1 MNTGFA
7 AASALVAVAAAFLL
21 YRLLHP
27 ASAFAASGDVGGG
40 GTGED
45 SGDSSGSGAAKPAP
59 SGVASQYDPLILN
72 AAHEAQIDPVLLK
85 AICATETGFRVDAIN
100 PEKDFTLN
108 GVTYA
113 QYDSEGQRL
122 LVEWIKAGN
131 DPASIGLN
139 PSCGIAQVR
148 VGNAKKFIQ
157 GLDAWD
163 LFDPA
168 TCLEAAAFLIA
179 DDGTTVAT
187 ADKYN
192 VGAGLNWLRGVR
204 NAAYQ
209 QKVADFYSRFAGD
222 F

>member
-1 MNTGFA
+1 VNSGLFA
-7 AASALVAVAAAFLL
+7 AFGFVGVVALVLL
-21 YRLLHP
+21 YELLSP
-27 ASAFAASGDVGGG
+27 TSAFAATGDVGSSSD
-40 GTGED
+40 TG
-45 SGDSSGSGAAKPAP
+45 SADSSSTSPP
-59 SGVASQYDPLILN
+59 SGVASQWNDLIAQ
-72 AAHEAQIDPVLLK
+72 AAKEAGIDPVLLK
-85 AICATETGFRVDAIN
+85 AICAQETGFNPDSIN

-113 QYDSEGQRL
+113 QYDRAGLRL
-122 LVEWIKAGN
+122 LVAWIKAGN

-168 TCLEAAAFLIA
+168 TCLEAAALLIES
-179 DDGTTVAT
+179 DGTTVAT

-192 VGAGLNWLRGVR
+192 VGNGLNWLRGVR
-204 NAAYQ
+204 NAPYQ
-209 QKVADFYSRFAGD
+209 AKVAGYYAQFAGD

>member
-1 MNTGFA
+1 MNLSLSA
-7 AASALVAVAAAFLL
+7 AYGLVAVAAAYALYKLL
-21 YRLLHP
+21 NP
-27 ASAFAASGDVGGG
+27 TSAFAASGDAGSG
-40 GTGED
+40 GTGEF
-45 SGDSSGSGAAKPAP
+45 SAGSGGSDAAKPAP

-85 AICATETGFRVDAIN
+85 AVCATETGFRVDAIN

-113 QYDSEGQRL
+113 QYDSEGQAL
-122 LVEWIKAGN
+122 LVQWIKDGN

-163 LFDPA
+163 LFDPKV
-168 TCLEAAAFLIA
+168 CLEAAAFLISS
-179 DDGTTVAT
+179 DGTTVET

-192 VGAGLNWLRGVR
+192 VGAGLNWFRGVR